1 MDGEQ
6 HGTKRSFLIIKS
18 LFFLLCISIFVGN
31 VQAENTFVKGAAKF
45 LPADEAFK
53 LVKAEFDGEKNLRIT
68 LDIAE
73 GYYLYKSKFEI
84 ISTQPLAYEI
94 NYPSGT
100 IKEDEYFGKQE
111 VFYGGIVLSA
121 KFRKKPDGIAQAS
134 LKFQGCSD
142 SGLCY
147 PPTTIPLTI
156 KLNKGSNNH
165 DISEI
170 SSIKNKMLNDN
181 LVLVILGFLVSGILL
196 SVTPCVLPMVPILS
210 GIIISSGKRKARSLT
225 FAYVLG
231 VCFTYTSLGVFA
243 GFTGTLL
250 SSSIQN
256 TNFLYFSSAMFLLF
270 ALMMLDVIRI
280 NIPLGTNNT
289 ISSFTERFMGG
300 GITSVFLMGLFSA
313 LILSPCVA
321 PPLAAAILFIGQS
334 GDVFVGGLSLLF
346 LALGMSLPLLLI
358 GFTSKSFLP
367 KPGLWMD
374 YIKKIIGFILL
385 AMSAYILRPLMPDLL
400 FFSLLLAILAVA
412 VFFSIR
418 KKRTFIYTKRKN
430 IFALLVLFIIAGS
443 LLISNISNELK
454 KNNQISNIVFNH
466 VSSLDELKLILQSTN
481 ELPTMLDFYADW
493 CVACLEYEKHTFTN
507 PEVIMSMK
515 KFSLIKADVTDN
527 SINDKA
533 LLTAFNLFGPPA
545 ILFFDKKGR
554 HLKQFDVIGFKNAEE
569 FNMLLEKIIDYEH

>member
-1 MDGEQ
+1 MP
-6 HGTKRSFLIIKS
+6 KLIKS

-385 AMSAYILRPLMPDLL
+385 AMSAYILRPLMH
-400 FFSLLLAILAVA
+400 
-412 VFFSIR
+412 
-418 KKRTFIYTKRKN
+418 KR
-430 IFALLVLFIIAGS
+430 S
-443 LLISNISNELK
+443 
-454 KNNQISNIVFNH
+454 
-466 VSSLDELKLILQSTN
+466 
-481 ELPTMLDFYADW
+481 
-493 CVACLEYEKHTFTN
+493 
-507 PEVIMSMK
+507 
-515 KFSLIKADVTDN
+515 
-527 SINDKA
+527 
-533 LLTAFNLFGPPA
+533 
-545 ILFFDKKGR
+545 
-554 HLKQFDVIGFKNAEE
+554 
-569 FNMLLEKIIDYEH
+569 